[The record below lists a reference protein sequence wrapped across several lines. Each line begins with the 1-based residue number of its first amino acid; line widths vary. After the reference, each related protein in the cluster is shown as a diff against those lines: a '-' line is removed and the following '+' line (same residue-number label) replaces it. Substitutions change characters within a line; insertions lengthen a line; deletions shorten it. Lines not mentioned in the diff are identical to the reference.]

1 MPQYM
6 IDPQVKKVYKEIVPQ
21 SWFDLDLEYI
31 LKVGAKRLEKFRM
44 DADGRRVMLAEC
56 SDPDECERIAP
67 RVTLDKTLRNEEW
80 LHGET
85 GLSHALFFYIVAC
98 FEHEIRTTLGTPL
111 FRNGI
116 DPQRSSSRG
125 NRCSLA
131 SEHMVC
137 MALYHIWTGC
147 SQASLQGV
155 FGIDQTTASRNIRLV
170 RDVMADSGMLPT
182 DLALME
188 ELRSM
193 SPSKAEKAVGGTI
206 NFDWTHFEIE
216 KPVDE
221 ESNTEAYS
229 GKVYRTTCKSL
240 HGCNA
245 RGLVVIS
252 GQLEGGR
259 GSEIEYLRNRM
270 PDAGPVT
277 ASLTSPDTP
286 AAGRITANFDG
297 GPQGAAEVLKGAN
310 VRMPHRKPI
319 GGELTDEQRADN
331 SQLARERA
339 PIENRF
345 GEVKQNGILG
355 NRFRGS
361 VRDLAK
367 FRTVCFGLAN
377 LKLMM
382 REAEGFAPNTHA
394 RKAPEGPEGPG
405 PPGPHGRKPRQTFDY
420 LPKK

>member
-1 MPQYM
+1 MPQHM
-6 IDPQVKKVYKEIVPQ
+6 IDPQVVKVYKEIIPQ
-21 SWFDLDLEYI
+21 SWFGVDPNYI
-31 LKVGAKRLEKFRM
+31 LEIGAERHEKFRK
-44 DADGRRVMLAEC
+44 DADGRLDMLAKC
-56 SDPDECERIAP
+56 SDKSECARIVCRVAPDLML
-67 RVTLDKTLRNEEW
+67 LDEARLR
-80 LHGET
+80 GAT
-85 GLSHALFFYIVAC
+85 GLGHALFFYIVAC
-98 FEHEIRTTLGTPL
+98 FEHEIGMTPGAPL

-137 MALYHIWTGC
+137 MVLYHIWTGC
-147 SQASLQGV
+147 AQEALQV

-193 SPSKAEKAVGGTI
+193 PPDKAEEAVGGTMSL
-206 NFDWTHFEIE
+206 DWTHFVIE
-216 KPVDE
+216 KPADK

-229 GKVYRTTCKSL
+229 GKVYTTTCKSL

-245 RGLVVIS
+245 SGLVIIS
-252 GQLEGGR
+252 GPLEGGR
-259 GSEIEYLRNRM
+259 GSEIEYLRNKL
-270 PDAGPVT
+270 PDVGHVT
-277 ASLTSPDTP
+277 ASMTSPDTP
-286 AAGRITANFDG
+286 AAGRITANLDG
-297 GPQGAAEVLKGAN
+297 GPQGAAEVLKGAD

-319 GGELTDEQRADN
+319 GGKLTDEQRADN

-345 GEVKQNGILG
+345 GEVKQNRILA

-367 FRTVCFGLAN
+367 LRTVGFGLVN
-377 LKLMM
+377 LKLIM
-382 REAEGFAPNTHA
+382 REAEGFVPDTHA
-394 RKAPEGPEGPG
+394 KKAAEGPG
-405 PPGPHGRKPRQTFDY
+405 PPGPHRRKPRQTFDY
-420 LPKK
+420 LHEK